1 MTYIDTYPG
10 LEWLVTS
17 TLYTKIHECII
28 NINNRILSSG
38 NKNSSSKGFK
48 LDDERNVQN
57 GTKIMHHSPCP
68 ESSLNTDFMASQ
80 RTTEEIIVSTLSF
93 SLYLDR
99 LFEKNCV
106 VASIKFQLA
115 IWQQK
120 QQQNFLCFGGP
131 NHLLYWRHM
140 LRLRGFS
147 VLILWKVKS
156 EEKISIFL
164 VLTTLFQ
171 STYFTNFTSKPMDQ

>member
-1 MTYIDTYPG
+1 M
-10 LEWLVTS
+10 
-17 TLYTKIHECII
+17 
-28 NINNRILSSG
+28 SSG

-106 VASIKFQLA
+106 VVSIKFQLA

-131 NHLLYWRHM
+131 NHLLYRRHM